1 MSERILKAL
10 MQLFAIIA
18 RVDENIESQ
27 EPVTSGEGRKIVE
40 SFLSQELSHAA
51 VEEYLKIFDE
61 FLISFQGGSKKKDG
75 KRKKTSV
82 HSVKVLRICT
92 QINEELAQRQKIIVL
107 VRILEF
113 INANEVVD
121 AQELE
126 FAQTVADTFNVS
138 MEEYNIIKDF
148 VEAPIDRII
157 DNEDMLYVTA
167 NPKEDFKQAKHIYS
181 EGIEGQIRVLKITS
195 VNFHFFK
202 YLGTSELNLNGQPLL
217 EGRHVILNQGSSIR
231 SSKVQPIYYSDIIGA
246 FLSDTSAAKIVFK
259 AENVVYK
266 FKSGKIGLQTFNFAE
281 ESGSLLGIMG
291 GSGAGKSTLLNVL
304 NGNYTPA
311 EGQVTINGVD
321 IHREKNKIE
330 GVIGYVSQDDLLIEE
345 LTVFQNL
352 FYNAKL
358 CFGGMDDKLIA
369 KRVLKTLS
377 SLGLYETKD
386 LKVGSPLEKTISGG
400 QRKRLNIA
408 LELIREP
415 SVLFVDEPTSGLSS
429 RDSENIMDL
438 LKELALKGKLIFVV
452 IHQPSSDIFK
462 MFDKLLIL
470 DVGGFPIY
478 NGNPVDGV
486 MYFKKCIN
494 HVKSDESECPVCGNV
509 NPEQIFNIIESKVV
523 DEYGNQTQH
532 RKISPKEW
540 NKSYLEELEPEPDK
554 TENVLEIPESTFK
567 KPGFLKQLRVFFI
580 RDVLSKLTNRQ
591 YMLINLLE
599 APLLAFVL
607 AFFVRFYNIQDG
619 VEYTFRDNQNIPQFI
634 FISVIVALF
643 IGLTV
648 AAEEIIKDQKIL
660 KRESFLNLSKG
671 SYLTAKISIM
681 FIISAIQ
688 MAFFVLIGNLVLE
701 IYGMWWQYWLILF
714 SLSCF
719 ANLLGLNISASF
731 NSVKVIY
738 ILIPILIIPQL
749 LFSGVIVK
757 FDKLNPMFGNES
769 SVPLIGNVMAS
780 RWAYE
785 AMAVSQ
791 FKDNKYGEIFFDVEK
806 KESFASW
813 KKVTWLAEMKN
824 QEGFMKMNL
833 GDFSKVAK
841 TVEAHTILKN
851 EIEREENFIKNL
863 TCNECVDDIKLE
875 ELFPELYGEN
885 SQVKTYTFPKYYTK
899 YELENGY
906 ITGIKKP
913 DQEGFSSDALN
924 GQKWGPGENDQNLF
938 DVQTKSNVLYI
949 SQMNFDSKE
958 KKDEFLERVSDTKD
972 GLSSFYTATD
982 KYFDILSQHYE
993 NVRKKN
999 KDLKNAKTKQIVDNY
1014 GIERYQSLVNDYTND
1029 ALEQFVR
1036 NKAEL
1041 SSVVVSNGYL
1051 VQKSDPIY
1059 LDPYDQHFWNA
1070 HFYAPRKRIAM
1081 LNTYV
1086 PTYWANI
1093 GVMWLMTIMLI
1104 ITLRIDFF
1112 KKLMDW
1118 FPKFGAWLKE
1128 KFKKSEE

>member
-18 RVDENIESQ
+18 RVDENVDSR

-40 SFLSQELSHAA
+40 AFLSQELSSAA
-51 VEEYLKIFDE
+51 VEEYLAIFDD
-61 FLISFQGGSKKKDG
+61 FLITFQGGSKKKDG

-113 INANEVVD
+113 ISANERID
-121 AQELE
+121 EQELE

-138 MEEYNIIKDF
+138 MDEYNRIREF
-148 VEAPIDRII
+148 VEAPLDTIVDHP
-157 DNEDMLYVTA
+157 DMLFVTS
-167 NPKEDFKQAKHIYS
+167 NKEENFKTAKHIYS
-181 EGIEGQIRVLKITS
+181 EGLDGQIRVLKIPS

-202 YLGTSELNLNGQPLL
+202 YLGSSELNLNGQPLL
-217 EGRHVILNQGSSIR
+217 QGRHVILNQGSSIR

-246 FLSDTSAAKIVFK
+246 FLSDKTATKIVFK
-259 AENVVYK
+259 TVDVVYK
-266 FKSGKIGLQTFNFAE
+266 FKSGTIGLHNFNFVE

-304 NGNYTPA
+304 NGNYKPVQ
-311 EGQVTINGVD
+311 GSVTINGID
-321 IHREKNKIE
+321 IHEDRNKIE

-386 LKVGSPLEKTISGG
+386 LKVGSPLDKTISGG

-470 DVGGFPIY
+470 DVGGYLIY

-494 HVKSDESECPVCGNV
+494 HVNSDESECPTCGNV

-540 NKSYLEELEPEPDK
+540 NKSYLKSLEANPNAIEDA
-554 TENVLEIPESTFK
+554 NVIPESTFK
-567 KPGFLKQLRVFFI
+567 KPGFIKQLKVYFT
-580 RDVLSKLTNRQ
+580 RDILSKLTNRQ
-591 YMLINLLE
+591 YMAINLLE
-599 APLLAFVL
+599 APALAFIL
-607 AFFVRFYNIQDG
+607 AFFVKFYNIQDG
-619 VEYTFRDNQNIPQFI
+619 SDYSFKSNQNIPQFL
-634 FISVIVALF
+634 FIAVIVALF

-671 SYLTAKISIM
+671 SYLTSKITIM

-688 MAFFVLIGNLVLE
+688 MMFFVLIGNYILE
-701 IYGMWWQYWLILF
+701 IQGMWWQYWLILF

-757 FDKLNPMFGNES
+757 FDKLNPLFGDES
-769 SVPLIGNVMAS
+769 AVPLIGNVMAS

-785 AMAVSQ
+785 ALAVVQ
-791 FKDNKYGEIFFDVEK
+791 FKENEYGDIYFEYEK
-806 KESFASW
+806 KKSFATW
-813 KKVTWLAEMKN
+813 KKDYWLQEMNANLDYLKTNIGDIGKIKETKN
-824 QEGFMKMNL
+824 AL
-833 GDFSKVAK
+833 L
-841 TVEAHTILKN
+841 ILKN
-851 EIEREENFIKNL
+851 EIEREEAFLDNL
-863 TCNECVDDIKLE
+863 SCEECIDDIQLE
-875 ELFPELYGEN
+875 TIYPEIYGEK
-885 SQVKTYTFPKYYTK
+885 SRV
-899 YELENGY
+899 
-906 ITGIKKP
+906 IKKDITDKEDLSIKSTP
-913 DQEGFSSDALN
+913 DTIKSAKRDNGTRYLYQLGFSSPKDKEEYLTRKNQPQYGLSEAY
-924 GQKWGPGENDQNLF
+924 D
-938 DVQTKSNVLYI
+938 QTKSFLGILKDHYKSIVDTNRARIDRKNEEIIKKYG
-949 SQMNFDSKE
+949 KE
-958 KKDEFLERVSDTKD
+958 KYIEL
-972 GLSSFYTATD
+972 
-982 KYFDILSQHYE
+982 
-993 NVRKKN
+993 
-999 KDLKNAKTKQIVDNY
+999 VD
-1014 GIERYQSLVNDYTND
+1014 DHTNE
-1029 ALEQFVR
+1029 ALEQFAT
-1036 NKAEL
+1036 NKTDISKLIE
-1041 SSVVVSNGYL
+1041 SDGYL
-1051 VQKSDPIY
+1051 IQKSDPIY
-1059 LDPYDQHFWNA
+1059 LDPYDKTFWNA

-1081 LNTYV
+1081 LDTYV

-1093 GVMWLMTIMLI
+1093 SVIWLMTIILI
-1104 ITLRIDFF
+1104 ITLRFDVF
-1112 KKLMDW
+1112 KKLMD
-1118 FPKFGAWLKE
+1118 GIE
-1128 KFKKSEE
+1128 KLFERINFKKSEY

>member
-18 RVDENIESQ
+18 RVDEEIDSP
-27 EPVTSGEGRKIVE
+27 EPSTSGEGRKIVE
-40 SFLSQELSHAA
+40 AFLSQELSSAA
-51 VEEYLKIFDE
+51 VHEYLDIFDE

-113 INANEVVD
+113 INANEIVD
-121 AQELE
+121 DQELE

-138 MEEYNIIKDF
+138 MDEYNKIKEF
-148 VEAPIDRII
+148 VEAPMQQILD
-157 DNEDMLYVTA
+157 DENMLYVTA
-167 NPKEDFKQAKHIYS
+167 NKEENFEHAKHIYS
-181 EGIEGQIRVLKITS
+181 DGIEGQIRVLKIPS

-202 YLGTSELNLNGQPLL
+202 YMGEAELNLNGQPLL
-217 EGRHVILNQGSSIR
+217 TGRHVILNQGSSIR
-231 SSKVQPIYYSDIIGA
+231 SSRVQPIYYSDIIGK
-246 FLSDTSAAKIVFK
+246 FLSDKTATKIVFK
-259 AENVVYK
+259 TENVVYK
-266 FKSGKIGLQTFNFAE
+266 FKSGKIGLQEFNFAE

-311 EGQVTINGVD
+311 EGQVTINGID

-377 SLGLYETKD
+377 ALGLYETKD

-438 LKELALKGKLIFVV
+438 LKELALKGKLVFVV

-462 MFDKLLIL
+462 MFDKLIIL
-470 DVGGFPIY
+470 DVGGYPIY

-486 MYFKKCIN
+486 MYFKRCVN
-494 HVKSDESECPVCGNV
+494 HVKSDESECPTCGNV

-540 NKSYLEELEPEPDK
+540 NESYLEQLEANPK
-554 TENVLEIPESTFK
+554 TIENAEEIPESTFK
-567 KPGFLKQLRVFFI
+567 KPGWVKQFRVFFM

-591 YMLINLLE
+591 YMMINMLE
-599 APLLAFVL
+599 APALAFIL
-607 AFFVRFYNIQDG
+607 SFFVKFYNIQDG
-619 VEYTFRDNQNIPQFI
+619 AEYTFRTNQNIPQFI

-660 KRESFLNLSKG
+660 KRESFLNLSRG
-671 SYLTAKISIM
+671 SYLASKITIM
-681 FIISAIQ
+681 VIISAIQ
-688 MAFFVLIGNLVLE
+688 MWMFVLIGNYILE
-701 IYGMWWQYWLILF
+701 IQGMWWQYWLILF

-757 FDKLNPMFGNES
+757 FDKLNPVFGDES
-769 SVPLIGNVMAS
+769 AVPLIGNVMAS

-785 AMAVSQ
+785 AMAVTQ
-791 FKDNKYGEIFFDVEK
+791 FTDSEYGKIFFEYEKKKSFATWKKDYWVQEMNNRLDFVKLNVTVPEK
-806 KESFASW
+806 KEEAANALL
-813 KKVTWLAEMKN
+813 VIKN
-824 QEGFMKMNL
+824 EVEREQGFIQNL
-833 GDFSKVAK
+833 ECKNCVENLNMEKFSEETFGNVKDYLN
-841 TVEAHTILKN
+841 ILKTHYKSIVDTN
-851 EIEREENFIKNL
+851 RRRIDRKNMEIIDK
-863 TCNECVDDIKLE
+863 
-875 ELFPELYGEN
+875 YG
-885 SQVKTYTFPKYYTK
+885 
-899 YELENGY
+899 
-906 ITGIKKP
+906 
-913 DQEGFSSDALN
+913 
-924 GQKWGPGENDQNLF
+924 
-938 DVQTKSNVLYI
+938 
-949 SQMNFDSKE
+949 
-958 KKDEFLERVSDTKD
+958 KDEYLA
-972 GLSSFYTATD
+972 L
-982 KYFDILSQHYE
+982 
-993 NVRKKN
+993 
-999 KDLKNAKTKQIVDNY
+999 VD
-1014 GIERYQSLVNDYTND
+1014 RSTNE
-1029 ALEQFVR
+1029 ALEQFAT
-1036 NKAEL
+1036 NKTDLTKIVE
-1041 SSVVVSNGYL
+1041 SNGYL
-1051 VQKSDPIY
+1051 VQKSDPIF
-1059 LDPYDQHFWNA
+1059 LDPYDKYFWNA
-1070 HFYAPRKRIAM
+1070 HFYAPRKKIKM
-1081 LNTYV
+1081 LGIYV

-1093 GVMWLMTIMLI
+1093 AVIWIMSIFLI
-1104 ITLRIDFF
+1104 VTLYFDALKRFLDGTE
-1112 KKLMDW
+1112 KL
-1118 FPKFGAWLKE
+1118 FSRL
-1128 KFKKSEE
+1128 KFKK